1 MIKTR
6 NILLGIILFLTGC
19 AIEDEAREKDYDATK
34 KMVMDIVQT
43 EEGKK
48 AIRDVMRDEEMKK
61 LLVIDADETKQA
73 IEETL
78 SSEQSVDMWKKLFED
93 PTFIEVF
100 YKSVEDEHK
109 KFMEKLLADP
119 AIQEKVMEILE
130 DPKMTDQFEKLMKS
144 TTYKEHLKKVIEET
158 YETPTFKK
166 RTHDIMKKIVEEKD
180 KDENKK
186 KEKSQKEET
195 SDEEEM

>member
-48 AIRDVMRDEEMKK
+48 AIRDVMRDDEMKK

-186 KEKSQKEET
+186 KEKSQKEEAPD
-195 SDEEEM
+195 DEEM

>member
-48 AIRDVMRDEEMKK
+48 AIRDVMRDDEMKK

-166 RTHDIMKKIVEEKD
+166 RTHDIMKKIIEEKD

-186 KEKSQKEET
+186 KEKSQKEEAP
-195 SDEEEM
+195 DEEEM

>member
-19 AIEDEAREKDYDATK
+19 AIEEEAREKDYDATK

-186 KEKSQKEET
+186 KEKSQKEEAPD
-195 SDEEEM
+195 DEEM

>member
-186 KEKSQKEET
+186 KEKSQKEEAPD
-195 SDEEEM
+195 DEEM

>member
-48 AIRDVMRDEEMKK
+48 AIRDVMRDDEMKK

-166 RTHDIMKKIVEEKD
+166 RTHDIMKKIIEEKD

-186 KEKSQKEET
+186 KEKSQKEEAPD
-195 SDEEEM
+195 DEEM

>member
-19 AIEDEAREKDYDATK
+19 AIEEEAREKDYDATK

-166 RTHDIMKKIVEEKD
+166 RTHDIMKKIIEEKD

-186 KEKSQKEET
+186 KEKSQKEEAPD
-195 SDEEEM
+195 DEEM

>member
-1 MIKTR
+1 
-6 NILLGIILFLTGC
+6 
-19 AIEDEAREKDYDATK
+19 
-34 KMVMDIVQT
+34 
-43 EEGKK
+43 
-48 AIRDVMRDEEMKK
+48 KK

-73 IEETL
+73 IEETI
-78 SSEQSVDMWKKLFED
+78 SIDKRDNMWKKMFED
-93 PTFIEVF
+93 PNFIEVF

-119 AIQEKVMEILE
+119 AIKEKVMEILE

-158 YETPTFKK
+158 YETRTFKK

-186 KEKSQKEET
+186 KEKSQKEEAPD
-195 SDEEEM
+195 DEEIEKEHHTSCLRWIKFSYQKELWTWLVKRGQNKNKEIYGLCQN

>member
-78 SSEQSVDMWKKLFED
+78 SSDQSVDMWKKLFED

-186 KEKSQKEET
+186 KEKSQKEEAPD
-195 SDEEEM
+195 DEEM

>member
-19 AIEDEAREKDYDATK
+19 AIEEEAREKDYDATK

-166 RTHDIMKKIVEEKD
+166 RTHDIMKKIIEEKD

>member
-166 RTHDIMKKIVEEKD
+166 RTHDIMKKIIEEKD

>member
-166 RTHDIMKKIVEEKD
+166 RTHDIMKKIIEEKD

-186 KEKSQKEET
+186 KEKSQKEEAPD
-195 SDEEEM
+195 DEEM

>member
-1 MIKTR
+1 DVCSSDI
-6 NILLGIILFLTGC
+6 
-19 AIEDEAREKDYDATK
+19 

-61 LLVIDADETKQA
+61 HLVIDADETKQA

-158 YETPTFKK
+158 YETQTFKK
-166 RTHDIMKKIVEEKD
+166 RTYDIMKKIVEEKD

-186 KEKSQKEET
+186 KEKSQKEEAPD
-195 SDEEEM
+195 DEEM

>member
-48 AIRDVMRDEEMKK
+48 AIRDVMRDDEMKK